1 MYYTLNFEWV
11 GNMPYISSGIAEI
24 GAAQGLLVDS
34 PKFLIGNLA
43 LASKAMKTGSQFKV
57 LFEKMIQNQSLDII
71 YNFDVDVII

>member
-1 MYYTLNFEWV
+1 
-11 GNMPYISSGIAEI
+11 MPYISSGIAEI

-57 LFEKMIQNQSLDII
+57 LFEKMIQKQSLDII
-71 YNFDVDVII
+71 YNFDVDVIRNE